1 MSEILPL
8 FAMGEWRSTSQS
20 IAVHSP
26 HDGALVGEVAAAD
39 EYMLREALAGLYA
52 AREVMAAIPTY
63 ERVAILEQLAH
74 LVELNQEDL
83 AQTIALEAGKPIR
96 DARTEAKRAV
106 LTLRTCAAMLRNP
119 SWECF
124 PLDHAPG
131 SEGRWGVVRRFPI
144 GVVLGISPF
153 NYPLNLVCHKLGPAL
168 AAGCPFLLKP
178 ASATPLTAI
187 KLVKLALLAGWNPQ
201 GIAVMPCA
209 GSVAQ
214 SIVPD
219 ERVALITFTGSHVV
233 GWHIRELAPRKPVV
247 LELGGNA
254 ATIVWDDADLSYAIP
269 RLVMG
274 SFVYA
279 GQVCIKV
286 QRIIIARSIYN
297 RVKDELV
304 ARTRALKVG
313 DPLQEDS
320 DVGPMISAGEADR
333 AMNWLQRAVSV
344 GAKVLCGGER
354 HDNYLMPTLVE
365 DCPLDQP
372 LNCDEVFAPITVL
385 IPADT
390 FKQAVDIANHS
401 PFGLQCGVLTRDM
414 GRIDY
419 AHRHLEV
426 GGLIAGDVCTY
437 RIDPMPYGGEKE
449 SGMGR
454 EGPRYAIEEMSQKRL
469 LVFHAPYKD

>member
-1 MSEILPL
+1 LSEIQPL
-8 FAMGEWRSTSQS
+8 YTLGEWRSTSHS

-39 EYMLREALAGLYA
+39 EFLLREALAGLYA
-52 AREVMAAIPTY
+52 ALETMAAIPTY

-106 LTLRTCAAMLRNP
+106 LTLRTCASVLRNP
-119 SWECF
+119 TWECF

-201 GIAVMPCA
+201 GIAIVPCA

-214 SIVPD
+214 NIVPD
-219 ERVALITFTGSHVV
+219 ARVALITFTGSHVV

-254 ATIVWDDADLSYAIP
+254 ATIVWDDADLGYAIP

-286 QRIIIARSIYN
+286 QRIIISRNIYDK
-297 RVKDELV
+297 VKEELV
-304 ARTRALKVG
+304 ERTKSLKIG
-313 DPLQEDS
+313 DPLLEET
-320 DVGPMISAGEADR
+320 DVGPMISTKEADR
-333 AMNWLQRAVSV
+333 AQGWLQQAVTS

-354 HDNYLMPTLVE
+354 HENYLLPTLVE
-365 DCPLDQP
+365 NCPADQA

-385 IPADT
+385 IPADS
-390 FKQAVDIANHS
+390 FKQAVDIANQS
-401 PFGLQCGVLTRDM
+401 RFGLQCGVLTRDV

-426 GGLIAGDVCTY
+426 GGVIAGDVSTY
-437 RIDPMPYGGEKE
+437 RIDPMPYGGEKD

-454 EGPRYAIEEMSQKRL
+454 EGPRYAIDEMSQKRL
-469 LVFHAPYKD
+469 LVFHAPLKE

>member
-1 MSEILPL
+1 LSEIQPL
-8 FAMGEWRSTSQS
+8 FALGEWRVTSHS

-26 HDGALVGEVAAAD
+26 HDGALLGEVASAD
-39 EYMLREALAGLYA
+39 EFLLGEALAELYA
-52 AREVMAAIPTY
+52 AREVMVAVPTY

-83 AQTIALEAGKPIR
+83 AHTIALEAGKPIR

-106 LTLRTCAAMLRNP
+106 LTLRTCAAVLRNP
-119 SWECF
+119 TWECF
-124 PLDHAPG
+124 PLDHAAG

-201 GIAVMPCA
+201 AIAVVPCA
-209 GSVAQ
+209 GPVAQ
-214 SIVPD
+214 SIVSD
-219 ERVALITFTGSHVV
+219 ERVALITFTGSHTV

-254 ATIVWDDADLSYAIP
+254 ATIVWDDADLVYAIP

-297 RVKDELV
+297 KVKEELV
-304 ARTRALKVG
+304 ACTRSLLVG
-313 DPLQEDS
+313 DPLHEDS

-333 AMNWLQRAVSV
+333 AESWLSQAVAA

-354 HDNYLMPTLVE
+354 QGNYLMPTIVE
-365 DCPLDQP
+365 NCPADQP

-390 FKQAVDIANHS
+390 FKQAVDIANQS

-419 AHRHLEV
+419 AHRHLGV
-426 GGLIAGDVCTY
+426 GGVIAGDVCTY

-454 EGPRYAIEEMSQKRL
+454 EGPRYAMEEMSQKRL

>member
-1 MSEILPL
+1 MSEIQPL
-8 FAMGEWRSTSQS
+8 FAMGEWRATNST

-26 HDGALVGEVAAAD
+26 HDGAMVGEVAAAD
-39 EYMLREALAGLYA
+39 ESLLQETLAGLYA
-52 AREVMAAIPTY
+52 SRQTMAAIPLY

-74 LVELNQEDL
+74 LVELNHDDL

-106 LTLRTCAAMLRNP
+106 LTLRTCAAVLRNP
-119 SWECF
+119 TWECF

-144 GVVLGISPF
+144 GVVMGISPF

-187 KLVKLALLAGWNPQ
+187 KLVKLALLAGWHPQ
-201 GIAVMPCA
+201 GIAVVPCA
-209 GSVAQ
+209 GTVAE

-219 ERVALITFTGSHVV
+219 ERVALITFTGSAPV
-233 GWHIRELAPRKPVV
+233 GWHLRALAPRKPVV

-254 ATIVWDDADLSYAIP
+254 ATIVWDDADLDYTLS

-286 QRIIIARSIYN
+286 QRIIISRNIYG
-297 RVKDELV
+297 RVKEELV
-304 ARTRALKVG
+304 ERTKALVVG
-313 DPLQEDS
+313 DPLDEKT
-320 DVGPMISAGEADR
+320 DVGPMITVKESDR
-333 AMNWLQRAVSV
+333 AMSWLERAVAA
-344 GAKVLCGGER
+344 GAKVLCGGNR
-354 HDNYLMPTLVE
+354 HENYITPTLVE
-365 DCPLDQP
+365 DCPPTEP

-390 FKQAVDIANHS
+390 FAQAVEITNQS
-401 PFGLQCGVLTRDM
+401 RFGLQCGVLTRDM

-426 GGLIAGDVCTY
+426 GGVIAGDVSTY

-454 EGPRYAIEEMSQKRL
+454 EGPRYAMEEMSQKRL
-469 LVFHAPYKD
+469 LVFHAPYQD